1 MINGKIVVNV
11 GENKQLDVTLLDP
24 QTNESELKYG
34 DARIHT
40 VEGKQIV
47 QIWYGPV
54 EADDPNTGW
63 LPDYDGGNLISIITK
78 SIIDTNPNAI
88 IRIEQNDPA
97 RLA

>member
-1 MINGKIVVNV
+1 MIIDKIVVNV
-11 GENKQLDVTLLDP
+11 GENKQLDVTLLDR

-34 DARIHT
+34 DARINA
-40 VEGKQIV
+40 VEGKEIV
-47 QIWYGPV
+47 EIWYGPV

-63 LPDYDGGNLISIITK
+63 LPDYDGGNLISVITK
-78 SIIDTNPNAI
+78 SIINNNPNAI